1 MSNAAKKLADQL
13 RFLRTLGITLT
24 DASKNL
30 TPEERDFLGNALLGI
45 GKGLDPKKE
54 LGIYVGK
61 GQTEAKKAILKDTN
75 LRLFGGWMNT
85 AMLNF
90 SEGGLGLSL
99 EDAVAE
105 FAETG
110 ALNLSEETLRT
121 YASRYKEYRKE
132 IFEL

>member
-13 RFLRTLGITLT
+13 RFLRKLGTTLT

-30 TPEERDFLGNALLGI
+30 TPEERDFLGNALLKI

-110 ALNLSEETLRT
+110 VLNLSEETLRT

>member
-13 RFLRTLGITLT
+13 RFLRTLGTTLT

-30 TPEERDFLGNALLGI
+30 TPEERDFLGNALLKI

-61 GQTEAKKAILKDTN
+61 GQTEAKQAILKDTN
-75 LRLFGGWMNT
+75 FRLFCGWLNI
-85 AMLNF
+85 AM
-90 SEGGLGLSL
+90 EDDTKGGLGLSL
-99 EDAVAE
+99 EDAVAT

-110 ALNLSEETLRT
+110 ALNLSEETLLT

>member
-13 RFLRTLGITLT
+13 RFLRTLGTTLT

-90 SEGGLGLSL
+90 SEGGLWLSL

-110 ALNLSEETLRT
+110 VLNLSEETLRT

>member
-13 RFLRTLGITLT
+13 RFLRKLGTTLT